1 MLPRGG
7 YEASSPPP
15 ARLHRRFRPRSCPA
29 RRSSQPFTEHFQ
41 NGGGPMMRWWSVAA
55 CVALGTGCAGAPPV
69 PAQRFTDAEAEIRAA
84 QEIGADKN
92 PQGKLHLQ
100 QARDQLESAK
110 KLSKAKPEA
119 ELAKALTREQTT
131 RAEADEA
138 NARLLSARK
147 NLSGTGG
154 GQ

>member
-1 MLPRGG
+1 M
-7 YEASSPPP
+7 
-15 ARLHRRFRPRSCPA
+15 RR
-29 RRSSQPFTEHFQ
+29 
-41 NGGGPMMRWWSVAA
+41 WLSVAA
-55 CVALGTGCAGAPPV
+55 GVALGAACAGAPPV
-69 PAQRFTDAEAEIRAA
+69 PAQRFTDAEAEIKAA
-84 QEIGADKN
+84 QEIGAENN

-110 KLSKAKPEA
+110 KLSKDKPEVAVRKLESAQAEA
-119 ELAKALTREQTT
+119 ELAKSITREQAT

-138 NARLLSARK
+138 RTRLQSAQK